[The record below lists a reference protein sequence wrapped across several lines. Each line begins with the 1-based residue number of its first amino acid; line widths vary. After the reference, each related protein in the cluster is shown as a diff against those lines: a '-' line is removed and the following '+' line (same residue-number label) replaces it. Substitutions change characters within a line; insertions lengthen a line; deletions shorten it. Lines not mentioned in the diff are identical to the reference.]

1 MYLAIDDL
9 LDVVKEVE
17 RRAEQAGTLGLLI
30 ELHQED
36 AALVHDQ
43 GRLLEQLVVV
53 DLHALRVE
61 GLRAGIFEREL
72 AGSLLLTRPPQRLLG
87 GASFILERLIVVLL
101 YDSVDLLIVLL
112 FRVGQAHQI
121 IIIMHSFIYEFVLLM
136 LLNVLIDS

>member
-1 MYLAIDDL
+1 MVAGTVGLPHVAQFESNILLMHLAVDDL

-61 GLRAGIFEREL
+61 GLRARIFEREL
-72 AGSLLLTRPPQRLLG
+72 AGRLLLTRPPQRLHCFGLLTI
-87 GASFILERLIVVLL
+87 FDKVIYRLF
-101 YDSVDLLIVLL
+101 S
-112 FRVGQAHQI
+112 
-121 IIIMHSFIYEFVLLM
+121 
-136 LLNVLIDS
+136 

>member
-9 LDVVKEVE
+9 LDVVKEVK
-17 RRAEQAGTLGLLI
+17 RWAEQAGTLGLLI

-36 AALVHDQ
+36 AALMHDQ

-61 GLRAGIFEREL
+61 GLSARIFEREL
-72 AGSLLLTRPPQRLLG
+72 AGRLLLTGPPQRLLG
-87 GASFILERLIVVLL
+87 GAPFILERLIVVLL

>member
-1 MYLAIDDL
+1 MHLAIDDL

-30 ELHQED
+30 KLHQED

-121 IIIMHSFIYEFVLLM
+121 IIIMHSLIYEFVLLM